1 MWLQTSVGGT
11 ASRESMRNKRR
22 VVKLVTVVTTMFAV
36 SWLPIQLVLLL
47 KALGMYKVTIA
58 NISLQVIPDIR
69 AVNGTS

>member
-1 MWLQTSVGGT
+1 MCLQTSVGGT